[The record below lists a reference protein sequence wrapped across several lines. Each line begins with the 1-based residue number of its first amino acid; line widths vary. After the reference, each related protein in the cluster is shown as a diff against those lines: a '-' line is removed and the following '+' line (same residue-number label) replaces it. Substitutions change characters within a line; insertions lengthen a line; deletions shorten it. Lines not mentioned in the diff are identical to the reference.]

1 MNRTLLVNGA
11 LGVLL
16 VAGAGTA
23 YLALAD
29 GDGGAAASTRLS
41 RVARGTV
48 VSSVSVSVSA
58 SGSVESARNRSLSFG
73 ASGTVAKIYVKAGR
87 KVKAGDVLARLD
99 QTEAIENVDAAK
111 ANLAVAADGD
121 TPCRPAPPRFQ
132 RGPITS
138 S

>member
-48 VSSVSVSVSA
+48 VSSVSA
-58 SGSVESARNRSLSFG
+58 SGSVESARSRSLSFG

-121 TPCRPAPPRFQ
+121 TPCRPAPPRPQ

-138 S
+138 G

>member
-48 VSSVSVSVSA
+48 VSSVSVSA

-121 TPCRPAPPRFQ
+121 TPCRPAPPRPQ